1 MPRMSSMYFR
11 SATRSS
17 SVRCSEVTPPGACSP
32 SGPAVLVAMWLVV
45 PCGRGPSAG
54 SPRPALTWRPGP
66 GSPVPARR
74 SSANVPQRAAAG
86 TGVVWGRMA
95 GQHEVL
101 WRKRLRWRLR
111 GASQWPTFAVL
122 LVADAILLHV
132 LPIAGES
139 QPGLVPAFL
148 LSGFFNLVVVAALA
162 PLVGARLRRRR
173 PGMPKVV
180 AEDRAGTWLLLGLA
194 VVLAAA
200 GVAHRPALHAARDDF
215 ADEMAAVR
223 R

>member
-1 MPRMSSMYFR
+1 
-11 SATRSS
+11 
-17 SVRCSEVTPPGACSP
+17 
-32 SGPAVLVAMWLVV
+32 
-45 PCGRGPSAG
+45 
-54 SPRPALTWRPGP
+54 
-66 GSPVPARR
+66 
-74 SSANVPQRAAAG
+74 
-86 TGVVWGRMA
+86 MA

-194 VVLAAA
+194 TVLVAA

-223 R
+223 RWVAVHAPPEYRRNIDRADTWKQAPGLYRTCVPGPDPDRALCLIVQTRGPRPAVALDPDQQPNAKVAGADNPGRLAP